1 MRLRVLGVIERQIYK
16 KDVVMSKIEPAY
28 IPKTRI
34 NQCGFGSFGL
44 FPIYDLSDSYKS
56 LRLRGNPAVTQLSD
70 IFVGPYIDY
79 NSIKGFKTR
88 SVDDCLVVCDSDKN
102 GITIYDQTTIESK
115 KFDWTNPD
123 SNQKPIFFEP
133 QLTLFAKPKMIDEP
147 RYATKEQSCVETEV
161 FKIIQ
166 DMGFDFFL
174 SDTSNRFFKPLPR
187 RQDGK
192 PMKDS
197 VAPDSAFLI
206 KTDKTSYSWYKIY
219 SEKMSFVVTRFS
231 KDSKKETQTINNIAG
246 LIKQLQT
253 DRVARNN
260 YIKRTYG
267 M

>member
-1 MRLRVLGVIERQIYK
+1 ML
-16 KDVVMSKIEPAY
+16 KIEPVY
-28 IPKTRI
+28 IPKVRI
-34 NQCGFGSFGL
+34 DQAGYASFGHY
-44 FPIYDLSDSYKS
+44 PIYDISDSYKS
-56 LRLRGNPAVTQLSD
+56 LRLRGNPGVTQLSD
-70 IFVGPYIDY
+70 ICVGPYIDY
-79 NSIKGFKTR
+79 DSIKGFKTR
-88 SVDDCLVVCDSDKN
+88 SVDDCLVVCDSNKN
-102 GITIYDQTTIESK
+102 EITIYDQTTIESK
-115 KFDWTNPD
+115 KFDWTNSD

-174 SDTSNRFFKPLPR
+174 SDTSHRFFKPLPR

-206 KTDKTSYSWYKIY
+206 KTDKASYSWYKIY

-231 KDSKKETQTINNIAG
+231 KDSKEEKPLIMNNIAG

-253 DRVARNN
+253 DRIARNN

>member
-1 MRLRVLGVIERQIYK
+1 ML
-16 KDVVMSKIEPAY
+16 KIEPVY
-28 IPKTRI
+28 IPKVRI
-34 NQCGFGSFGL
+34 DQAGYASFDHY
-44 FPIYDLSDSYKS
+44 PIYDISDSYKS
-56 LRLRGNPAVTQLSD
+56 LRLRGNPGVTRLSD
-70 IFVGPYIDY
+70 ICVGPYIDY
-79 NSIKGFKTR
+79 DSIKGFKTR
-88 SVDDCLVVCDSDKN
+88 SVDDCLVVCDSNKN
-102 GITIYDQTTIESK
+102 EITIYDQTTIESK
-115 KFDWTNPD
+115 KFDWINLHYN

-133 QLTLFAKPKMIDEP
+133 QLSLSAKRKVVKEP
-147 RYATKEQSCVETEV
+147 QWAKKEQSSVETEV

-187 RQDGK
+187 GQDGK

-206 KTDKTSYSWYKIY
+206 KTDKASYSWYKIY

-231 KDSKKETQTINNIAG
+231 KDSKKETQTINNIVG
-246 LIKQLQT
+246 LIKQLRT

>member
-1 MRLRVLGVIERQIYK
+1 
-16 KDVVMSKIEPAY
+16 MSKKVEPVY
-28 IPKTRI
+28 IPKVRI
-34 NQCGFGSFGL
+34 DQAGYASFGHY
-44 FPIYDLSDSYKS
+44 PIYDISDSYKS
-56 LRLRGNPAVTQLSD
+56 LRLRGNPGVTRLSD
-70 IFVGPYIDY
+70 ICVGPYIDY
-79 NSIKGFKTR
+79 DSIKGFKTR
-88 SVDDCLVVCDSDKN
+88 SVDDCLVVCDSNKN
-102 GITIYDQTTIESK
+102 EITIYDQTTIESK
-115 KFDWTNPD
+115 KFDRTNSD

-133 QLTLFAKPKMIDEP
+133 QFSLYAKRKVVEEP

-174 SDTSNRFFKPLPR
+174 SDTSNRFFKSLPR

-197 VAPDSAFLI
+197 VTPDSAFLI
-206 KTDKTSYSWYKIY
+206 KTAKASYSWYKIY

-231 KDSKKETQTINNIAG
+231 NDSKEEKPLIINNIAG

>member
-1 MRLRVLGVIERQIYK
+1 
-16 KDVVMSKIEPAY
+16 MSKIEPVY
-28 IPKTRI
+28 IPKVRI
-34 NQCGFGSFGL
+34 DQAGYASFGHY
-44 FPIYDLSDSYKS
+44 PIYDISDSYKS
-56 LRLRGNPAVTQLSD
+56 LRLRGNPGVTRLSD
-70 IFVGPYIDY
+70 ICVGPYIDY
-79 NSIKGFKTR
+79 DSIKGFKTR

-102 GITIYDQTTIESK
+102 RITIYDQTTIESK
-115 KFDWTNPD
+115 KFDWTNPY
-123 SNQKPIFFEP
+123 SNQKPIFFKP
-133 QLTLFAKPKMIDEP
+133 QLTLFAKPKMVDEP
-147 RYATKEQSCVETEV
+147 RYAKKEQSCVETEV

-174 SDTSNRFFKPLPR
+174 SDTSERFFKPLPR

-206 KTDKTSYSWYKIY
+206 KTDKASYSWYKIY

-231 KDSKKETQTINNIAG
+231 NDSEEKKTLIINNIVG

>member
-1 MRLRVLGVIERQIYK
+1 
-16 KDVVMSKIEPAY
+16 MSKKVEPVY
-28 IPKTRI
+28 IPKVRI
-34 NQCGFGSFGL
+34 DQAGYASFGHY
-44 FPIYDLSDSYKS
+44 PIYDISDSYKS
-56 LRLRGNPAVTQLSD
+56 LRLRGNPGVVTRLSD
-70 IFVGPYIDY
+70 ICVGPYIDY
-79 NSIKGFKTR
+79 DSIQGFKTR
-88 SVDDCLVVCDSDKN
+88 PVDDCLVVCDSNKN
-102 GITIYDQTTIESK
+102 EITIYDQTTIESK
-115 KFDWTNPD
+115 KFDWTNSH

-133 QLTLFAKPKMIDEP
+133 QLSLYAKRKVVEEP

-206 KTDKTSYSWYKIY
+206 KTDKASYSWYKIY
-219 SEKMSFVVTRFS
+219 SEKMSFVMTRFS

-246 LIKQLQT
+246 LIKQLQA
-253 DRVARNN
+253 DRTVRNN

>member
-1 MRLRVLGVIERQIYK
+1 
-16 KDVVMSKIEPAY
+16 MSKIEPVY
-28 IPKTRI
+28 IPKVKIDRA
-34 NQCGFGSFGL
+34 GYASFGHY
-44 FPIYDLSDSYKS
+44 PIYDISDSYKRVS
-56 LRLRGNPAVTQLSD
+56 GFSRRLSD
-70 IFVGPYIDY
+70 ICVGPYIAYDL
-79 NSIKGFKTR
+79 IKDFKTR
-88 SVDDCLVVCDSDKN
+88 SVDDCLVVCDSNKN
-102 GITIYDQTTIESK
+102 KITIYDQTTIESK

-187 RQDGK
+187 QNGK
-192 PMKDS
+192 TIKDS

-206 KTDKTSYSWYKIY
+206 KTDKASYSWYKIY
-219 SEKMSFVVTRFS
+219 SEKMSFVVKRFS
-231 KDSKKETQTINNIAG
+231 NDSKEEKPLIINNIVG
-246 LIKQLQT
+246 LIKQLQA
-253 DRVARNN
+253 DRTVRNN

-267 M
+267 E

>member
-1 MRLRVLGVIERQIYK
+1 
-16 KDVVMSKIEPAY
+16 MSKKVEPVY
-28 IPKTRI
+28 IPKVRI
-34 NQCGFGSFGL
+34 DQAGYASFGHY
-44 FPIYDLSDSYKS
+44 PIYDISDSYKE
-56 LRLRGNPAVTQLSD
+56 LRLCGNPAVTQLSD
-70 IFVGPYIDY
+70 ICVGPYIDY
-79 NSIKGFKTR
+79 DSIKGFKTR

-102 GITIYDQTTIESK
+102 EITIYDQTTIESK
-115 KFDWTNPD
+115 KFDWTNSN
-123 SNQKPIFFEP
+123 SNQKPI
-133 QLTLFAKPKMIDEP
+133 LFAPQRSLYAKRKVVEEP

-166 DMGFDFFL
+166 DMGFDLFL

-187 RQDGK
+187 GQDGK

-206 KTDKTSYSWYKIY
+206 KTDKASYSWYKIY

-246 LIKQLQT
+246 LIKQLQA
-253 DRVARNN
+253 DRIARNN

>member
-1 MRLRVLGVIERQIYK
+1 
-16 KDVVMSKIEPAY
+16 MSKKVEPVY
-28 IPKTRI
+28 IPKVRI
-34 NQCGFGSFGL
+34 DQAGYASFGHY
-44 FPIYDLSDSYKS
+44 PIYEISDSYKS
-56 LRLRGNPAVTQLSD
+56 LRLRGNPGVTRLSD
-70 IFVGPYIDY
+70 ICVGPYIDY
-79 NSIKGFKTR
+79 DSIQGFKTR
-88 SVDDCLVVCDSDKN
+88 SVDDCLVVCDSNKN
-102 GITIYDQTTIESK
+102 EITIYDQTTIESK
-115 KFDWTNPD
+115 KFDWTNSD

-174 SDTSNRFFKPLPR
+174 SDTSYRFFKPLPR

-206 KTDKTSYSWYKIY
+206 KTDKASYSWYKIY

-231 KDSKKETQTINNIAG
+231 KDSKEEKPLIMNNIAG

-253 DRVARNN
+253 DRIARNN

>member
-1 MRLRVLGVIERQIYK
+1 
-16 KDVVMSKIEPAY
+16 MSKKVEPVY
-28 IPKTRI
+28 IPKVRI
-34 NQCGFGSFGL
+34 DQAGYASFDHY
-44 FPIYDLSDSYKS
+44 PIYDISDSYKS
-56 LRLRGNPAVTQLSD
+56 LRLRGNPGVTRLSD
-70 IFVGPYIDY
+70 ICVGPYIDY
-79 NSIKGFKTR
+79 DSIKGFKTR

-102 GITIYDQTTIESK
+102 RITIYDQTTIESK
-115 KFDWTNPD
+115 KFDWTNPN

-133 QLTLFAKPKMIDEP
+133 QLTLFAKPKMVDEP

-174 SDTSNRFFKPLPR
+174 SDTSKRFFKPLPR
-187 RQDGK
+187 QNGK
-192 PMKDS
+192 TIKDS

-206 KTDKTSYSWYKIY
+206 KTDKASYSWYKIY
-219 SEKMSFVVTRFS
+219 SEEMSFVVKRFS
-231 KDSKKETQTINNIAG
+231 NDSKEEKPLIINNIAG

>member
-1 MRLRVLGVIERQIYK
+1 
-16 KDVVMSKIEPAY
+16 MSKIEPAY

-34 NQCGFGSFGL
+34 NQYGFGSFGL

-56 LRLRGNPAVTQLSD
+56 LRLRGKPGVTRLSD
-70 IFVGPYIDY
+70 ICVGPYIDY
-79 NSIKGFKTR
+79 DSIKGFKTR

-102 GITIYDQTTIESK
+102 SITIYDQTTIETK
-115 KFDWTNPD
+115 KFDWINLHYN

-133 QLTLFAKPKMIDEP
+133 QLSLYAKRKVVKEP
-147 RYATKEQSCVETEV
+147 QWAKKEQSSVENSV
-161 FKIIQ
+161 FNIIQ

-174 SDTSNRFFKPLPR
+174 SGTSDRFFKPLTR

-197 VAPDSAFLI
+197 VAADSAFLI
-206 KTDKTSYSWYKIY
+206 KTDKVSYSWYKIY

-231 KDSKKETQTINNIAG
+231 KDSEKETLQKETQTINNIAG

-253 DRVARNN
+253 DRAMRDN